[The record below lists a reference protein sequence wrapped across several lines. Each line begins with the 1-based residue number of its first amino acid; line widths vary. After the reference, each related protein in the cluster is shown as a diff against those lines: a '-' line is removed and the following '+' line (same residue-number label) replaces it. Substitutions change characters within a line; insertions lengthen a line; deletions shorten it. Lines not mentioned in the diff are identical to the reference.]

1 VRRAFVLFVS
11 TLGVLAFAAA
21 ASAGDIVGLDADATG
36 SVLPAAQVTAR
47 NLATGE
53 EQFAQADLEGKFRFS
68 GVGAGT
74 YLVTVESPGFS
85 RDSRTVEV
93 GDEGKPVDVKFTLVP
108 GRIEMGV
115 TVTAAR
121 SERDTAAVPLR
132 TDTFGRDAL
141 ASKSPLS
148 VGDAL
153 LQAPGITPVGS
164 GPMQVRPRL
173 RGLDS
178 TRVLVL
184 VDGERLNNAR
194 TATDMFTTA
203 LVQSGQFRVVERN
216 RMNEGV
222 VREKQ
227 LQQAGWASGNAAQQ
241 QLRGA
246 QYIFEGTVSEAN
258 VAESQGSGG
267 INVAGLQI
275 GGGRNQDSIAVDVR
289 VVDAG
294 NGDVLDAVTVRK
306 PIATKE
312 AAVSGVGN
320 LIGTVMAQRGRSS
333 PYVPDAQAQGR
344 SSEGLDSAVRAAI
357 DEAVLQLARRFGT

>member
-1 VRRAFVLFVS
+1 MKRSIAAFI
-11 TLGVLAFAAA
+11 LATMA
-21 ASAGDIVGLDADATG
+21 
-36 SVLPAAQVTAR
+36 VLPVEFA
-47 NLATGE
+47 L
-53 EQFAQADLEGKFRFS
+53 AQADASSSARQLAQLPRKQGDR
-68 GVGAGT
+68 VA
-74 YLVTVESPGFS
+74 VTVYEF
-85 RDSRTVEV
+85 
-93 GDEGKPVDVKFTLVP
+93 
-108 GRIEMGV
+108 
-115 TVTAAR
+115 R
-121 SERDTAAVPLR
+121 S
-132 TDTFGRDAL
+132 
-141 ASKSPLS
+141 
-148 VGDAL
+148 L
-153 LQAPGITPVGS
+153 LPA
-164 GPMQVRPRL
+164 M
-173 RGLDS
+173 
-178 TRVLVL
+178 
-184 VDGERLNNAR
+184 NAR

>member
-1 VRRAFVLFVS
+1 MNRSTAVLM
-11 TLGVLAFAAA
+11 LALLMVLSPEFA
-21 ASAGDIVGLDADATG
+21 V
-36 SVLPAAQVTAR
+36 
-47 NLATGE
+47 
-53 EQFAQADLEGKFRFS
+53 AQADASASARQLAQLPRKQGER
-68 GVGAGT
+68 VA
-74 YLVTVESPGFS
+74 VTVYEF
-85 RDSRTVEV
+85 
-93 GDEGKPVDVKFTLVP
+93 
-108 GRIEMGV
+108 
-115 TVTAAR
+115 R
-121 SERDTAAVPLR
+121 S
-132 TDTFGRDAL
+132 
-141 ASKSPLS
+141 
-148 VGDAL
+148 L
-153 LQAPGITPVGS
+153 LPA
-164 GPMQVRPRL
+164 M
-173 RGLDS
+173 
-178 TRVLVL
+178 
-184 VDGERLNNAR
+184 NAR

-203 LVQSGQFRVVERN
+203 LVQSGQFRVVERS

-267 INVAGLQI
+267 INVAGMQI

-289 VVDAG
+289 VIDAG

-312 AAVSGVGN
+312 AGVSGVGN

-344 SSEGLDSAVRAAI
+344 SSEGLDSSVRAAI
-357 DEAVLQLARRFGT
+357 DEAVLQLARRFTP